1 MSVPKRAKQED
12 RRREFALWILL
23 GADATGAA
31 PLEAAQ
37 RFERSFVSVQAEPTP
52 LEATEFFQ
60 LERIDDHLPHPD
72 EWKQQRDGV
81 LQTVRMVEENLD
93 ALDDTIRKASP
104 RWRIDRMPLVDR
116 SLLRIGAAELMFR
129 ENPRPRAT
137 FNGLIELAKTYGE
150 QQSPKFVNGI
160 LDQIRRNLNIP
171 FR

>member
-1 MSVPKRAKQED
+1 MSVPKRAKRED
-12 RRREFALWILL
+12 RRRELSLWILL
-23 GADATGAA
+23 GADATGEAPMQAA
-31 PLEAAQ
+31 E
-37 RFERSFVSVQAEPTP
+37 RFEHSFVSIQAAPTP

-72 EWKQQRDGV
+72 EWKTQRDGV
-81 LQTVRMVEENLD
+81 FETVRLVQENLSV
-93 ALDDTIRKASP
+93 LDQTIAKASP

-129 ENPRPRAT
+129 SKPRPRAT
-137 FNGLIELAKTYGE
+137 FNGLIELAKAYGE

-160 LDQIRRNLNIP
+160 LDEIRRNLNIP

>member
-1 MSVPKRAKQED
+1 MSVPKRAIHED

-31 PLEAAQ
+31 PLEAAA
-37 RFERSFVSVQAEPTP
+37 RFERSFVTIPSEPTP

-60 LERIDDHLPHPD
+60 IERIDDHLPHPD
-72 EWKQQRDGV
+72 EWKKQRDGV
-81 LQTVRMVEENLD
+81 LETIRMVEENLD
-93 ALDDTIRKASP
+93 AIDDTIRNASP

-116 SLLRIGAAELMFR
+116 SLLRIGAAELMFKDT
-129 ENPRPRAT
+129 PRPRAT
-137 FNGLIELAKTYGE
+137 FNGLIELAKAYGE